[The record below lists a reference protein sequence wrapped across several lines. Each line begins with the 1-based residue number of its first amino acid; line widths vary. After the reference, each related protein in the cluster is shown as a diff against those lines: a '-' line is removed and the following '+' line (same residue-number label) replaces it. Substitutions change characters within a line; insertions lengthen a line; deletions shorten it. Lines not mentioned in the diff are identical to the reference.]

1 MKRAGFNYDALRFLI
16 AGGLNTA
23 LSYLVYLALLLVVNY
38 QWAYALSW
46 VFGLL
51 LVILFYPSKVFV
63 GSQNS
68 FKKQIIVAGQY
79 VLVFC
84 LGLGLLSLLV
94 DYLNVAAALAAIIT
108 MGVTTGLNFLL
119 MRLLYR
125 HKLFL

>member
-1 MKRAGFNYDALRFLI
+1 MKRAEFNYDALRFLI

-51 LVILFYPSKVFV
+51 LVIIFYPSKVFV

-68 FKKQIIVAGQY
+68 FKKQITVAGQY